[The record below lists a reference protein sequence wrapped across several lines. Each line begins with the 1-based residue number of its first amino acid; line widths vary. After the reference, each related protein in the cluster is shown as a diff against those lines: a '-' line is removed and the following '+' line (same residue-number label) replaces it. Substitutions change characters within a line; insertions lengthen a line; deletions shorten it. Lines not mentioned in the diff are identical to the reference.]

1 MKEILKWMS
10 FLVMMVS
17 ILFNTIDAQLIL
29 PAPEAK
35 SAEELSQVQDIF
47 DEYEI
52 SDEITVISLGALS
65 HQQRHTI
72 IFLQGLVA
80 REKPSIFIDYGSAT
94 HKYALSEMEKSGY
107 TLSRTDEQGNP
118 WKFES
123 IIKKFSS
130 YIKDSG
136 YILYKTT
143 EDHGQL
149 NTATNLATIY
159 GYLPVTPELEE
170 TAVSLGLTKKLDI
183 SENEIDL
190 NYLKDFYKEHKD
202 SFRNDSL
209 VHLYYYVTGMRD
221 FAIQQNIFV
230 IYIEDSDYEG
240 RLFRDEIMRELSPS
254 SIIFGWCQYEI
265 KFTQSASRYGHTVIP
280 SDHSYNLSI
289 LSCYDALDAE
299 FTTALPENV
308 QLDPTKHYVAIVYS
322 DGDNAQWIQNG
333 FSEYHT
339 WQSYKEDEPV
349 SWTFC
354 PILTELSEVDIKRT
368 LENAGDTAFITGP
381 SGGGYSRIMH
391 MNSCELSAFSD
402 YTAAIMQESGLRIMT
417 LLDTIEENTDENLF
431 FYSMEKRL
439 SYFSRYDNIDGGILQ
454 LDPDNYSGGKGRVM
468 FSDDKPFVCVGFS
481 LWYPSGNAEDV
492 TEDWLKEQAEI
503 INAKSADINSINGYT
518 VINVHPW
525 TVGPDDLRIF
535 INNLDENIE
544 VIGVNELLA
553 AVRDNIPHETAIPD

>member
-17 ILFNTIDAQLIL
+17 ILFNTIDASFIKR
-29 PAPEAK
+29 APEAK
-35 SAEELSQVQDIF
+35 SAEELAEIQNIF
-47 DEYEI
+47 DDYEI
-52 SDEITVISLGALS
+52 ADEITVVKLGELS
-65 HQQRHTI
+65 HEQRHTI

-80 REKPSIFIDYGSAT
+80 REKPSIFIDYGSAP
-94 HKYALSEMEKSGY
+94 HRYALSEMEKAGY
-107 TLSRTDEQGNP
+107 TISRTDAGGKP
-118 WKFES
+118 WRFES
-123 IIKKFSS
+123 LIEKFSS
-130 YIKDSG
+130 YIEDCG

-159 GYLPVTPELEE
+159 GYLPVTPALEA

-183 SENEIDL
+183 SEDEIDL

-230 IYIEDSDYEG
+230 LYIEDSDYEG
-240 RLFRDEIMRELSPS
+240 RLFRDEVMRELTPS

-289 LSCYDALDAE
+289 LSCYDATDEE
-299 FTTALPENV
+299 FNSSLPENV

-339 WQSYKEDEPV
+339 WLSFNEDEPV

-354 PILTELSEVDIKRT
+354 PLLTELSESDIKRT
-368 LENAGDTAFITGP
+368 LDIAGDTNFITGP
-381 SGGGYSRIMH
+381 SGGGYSRITH
-391 MNSCELSAFSD
+391 MSSEELSAFSD
-402 YTAAIMQESGLRIMT
+402 YTAAVMKESGLSTMT
-417 LLDTIEENTDENLF
+417 LLDTIEDYTNENLF
-431 FYSMEKRL
+431 FCRMEKRL
-439 SYFSRYDNIDGGILQ
+439 SYFSRYDNIEGGILQ
-454 LDPDNYSGGKGRVM
+454 LDPNDYAGGKGRVM

-492 TEDWLKEQAEI
+492 TADWLKEQAEI
-503 INAKSADINSINGYT
+503 INSKSADINSINGYT

-535 INNLDENIE
+535 INSLGENIE

>member
-17 ILFNTIDAQLIL
+17 ILFNTFDATIIKS
-29 PAPEAK
+29 APEAK
-35 SAEELSQVQDIF
+35 SAEELAEIQDIF
-47 DEYEI
+47 DNYEI
-52 SDEITVISLGALS
+52 ADEITVISLGALS
-65 HQQRHTI
+65 HEQRHTV

-80 REKPSIFIDYGSAT
+80 REKPSIFIDYGSAS
-94 HKYALSEMEKSGY
+94 HKYALAEMEKSGY
-107 TLSRTDEQGNP
+107 TISRTDEQGNP

-143 EDHGQL
+143 EDHGQI
-149 NTATNLATIY
+149 NTATNLATIN

-170 TAVSLGLTKKLDI
+170 TVISLGLTKKLDI
-183 SENEIDL
+183 SGDDIDL
-190 NYLKDFYKEHKD
+190 NYLKEFYKEYKD

-230 IYIEDSDYEG
+230 IYIEDSDYRG
-240 RLFRDEIMRELSPS
+240 RLFRDEIMRELTPS
-254 SIIFGWCQYEI
+254 SIIFGWCQYEK

-289 LSCYDALDAE
+289 LSCYDAIDEE
-299 FTTALPENV
+299 FSSALPENV

-339 WQSYKEDEPV
+339 WQSYNEEKPV

-354 PILTELSEVDIKRT
+354 PLLTELSEVDIKRT
-368 LENAGDTAFITGP
+368 LDIAGDTAFITGP

-391 MNSCELSAFSD
+391 MNSEELSAFSD
-402 YTAAIMQESGLRIMT
+402 YTAAVMKESGLSIMT
-417 LLDTIEENTDENLF
+417 ILDTIEENTNEKLF
-431 FYSMEKRL
+431 FSRMEKRL
-439 SYFSRYDNIDGGILQ
+439 SYFSRYDNIEGGILQ
-454 LDPDNYSGGKGRVM
+454 LDPDNYSGGKGRVI

-503 INAKSADINSINGYT
+503 INSKSADINSINGYT

-553 AVRDNIPHETAIPD
+553 AVKENIPHKTAVPG